1 MLLQIKNVIKKAAL
15 TALLLTLT
23 LTMLLSCG
31 QNKNGGSDNTGNSD
45 GKTDVGG
52 DGEILSA
59 ADKKRYEDTTVYSNY
74 GYARGVYFVTDRK
87 NLSMVKCDDPENVHY
102 AHSDPNCAHNKN
114 MCPCAG
120 EIETIMTVDAEWS
133 DYPLVYIFYDEFG
146 SVADMHHDKWCT
158 IKELNVGTNSIRE
171 VTNELQFNTDFAM
184 FYRGRLYVCDGA
196 NERRSVCCV
205 DVRTGE
211 FKRIE
216 GEGGAVL
223 MGIYN
228 DRIWYMND
236 RGTICSDSIDLDDMR
251 EEYACG
257 VPKKVDDGFLK
268 ACIDENGNIYF
279 ERNVQCDE
287 DMPDAGFFYYSDL
300 YTVNINDLDAGER
313 FIDSGV
319 VRFKASGGILYYT
332 KLHYEDF
339 GPLITVDGV
348 ELEHPI
354 TADVPVGKD
363 ENGEWIYEMTTYYY
377 TARTY
382 DGGTLY
388 KYDPATGETSV
399 CYEDSGFT
407 IWRIRD
413 IVDGKIFYY
422 GERYRDFT
430 LLNSDYTTEN
440 LVMTDI
446 ATGESVALSHS
457 GRPIETE

>member
-15 TALLLTLT
+15 TALLITLT

-31 QNKNGGSDNTGNSD
+31 QNKNSNSDN
-45 GKTDVGG
+45 TDVGG

-102 AHSDPNCAHNKN
+102 AHSDPNCAHSNN
-114 MCPCAG
+114 TCPFAG
-120 EIETIMTVDAEWS
+120 DIETIMTVDAEWS

-146 SVADMHHDKWCT
+146 PVVDMYHDKWGA
-158 IKELNVGTNSIRE
+158 IKELDLGTNSIRE
-171 VTNELQFNTDFAM
+171 VTDELQFNTDFAM

-196 NERRSVCCV
+196 DERRSVCSV

-216 GEGGAVL
+216 SEGGAVL
-223 MGIYN
+223 IGICN

-236 RGTICSDSIDLDDMR
+236 RGTICSDSTGLDDMR

-257 VPKKVDDGFLK
+257 VPKIADDGFLR
-268 ACIDENGNIYF
+268 ACIDENGSIYF
-279 ERNVQCDE
+279 ERNVKYD
-287 DMPDAGFFYYSDL
+287 DNLPDPYNFGYADL
-300 YTVNINDLDAGER
+300 YTVNINDLDAGEHL
-313 FIDSGV
+313 IDSNV
-319 VRFKASGGILYYT
+319 LKFKASGGILYYT
-332 KLHYEDF
+332 KLHYEEF
-339 GPLITVDGV
+339 GPVVTVDGETYNYSINTV
-348 ELEHPI
+348 
-354 TADVPVGKD
+354 D
-363 ENGEWIYEMTTYYY
+363 EFGNPTVDNYN
-377 TARTY
+377 ACTY

-407 IWRIRD
+407 ICNIQD
-413 IVDGKIFYY
+413 IADGKIFYY

-430 LLNSDYTTEN
+430 RLNSDHTNEN
-440 LVMTDI
+440 IVMTDI
-446 ATGESVALSHS
+446 ATGESVVLSHS
-457 GRPIETE
+457 GRPIETEEE